1 MDLVKVTLNGQEFEA
16 PKGELLIEAAEMAG
30 IYLPRFCHYRGLTAQ
45 ASCRLCVV
53 RVDNPKIPKLQTACT
68 MPVSDGMIV
77 TTDSE
82 EIETV
87 RASMIEFLLSNHPV
101 DCPVCDRAGE
111 CELQDQTFGFGEDAI
126 RSQYKDKET
135 QLERQIA
142 PFIYN
147 DPQRCVV
154 CKRCT
159 RVCEEWMDE
168 FAITTINRGSHTY
181 IGSYNGWVECSDC
194 GNCVDVCPTGTLL
207 HVPYKYIA
215 RPWDLKQTP
224 TICNFCSDGCS
235 MLAGSRSEKLVRS
248 VARDG
253 RGRTAGGI
261 NPDFLCALGRYT
273 TDTVHHPDRIDRPMI
288 RRGEH
293 LIPTTWDDALSY
305 IARKL
310 GEVKAQHGGN
320 SIGIISAARLLN
332 EDQFALRKLATEV
345 LETKNADFYHDADE
359 VDLASFFKY
368 GAPTIATQKHI
379 QSADT
384 ILLIG
389 TDPNE
394 ENPLTAFSV
403 RWAVRRKSARLLMV
417 NSVASRLER
426 QAEIAVR
433 VRPGS
438 ENALVAALLDE
449 NLTNEAAD
457 VMGTLAENLKAIR
470 QIVLDSE
477 KVVVVFGDEL
487 RGAALEALPLFESV
501 LATPNPEAAA
511 AARKAYL
518 DAQQRLAQS
527 TQSTAKPAINEN
539 PYSNI
544 TPQPTLEIGDE
555 PVYSTT
561 KFSFTPLVRYANS
574 LGAYQMGMDALQTG
588 GMIAQA
594 MLVGGGQAIKA
605 LYIAGEDVVGKAEEP
620 KGMRHLLSRL
630 DFLVVQ
636 DMFMTETAQQ
646 AHVVLPTTSFAES
659 QGTQTNNGSQVQ
671 LVRRVIPPIGQ
682 ARPDWMIIASIAKMM
697 GKDFGFQGAVKNVF
711 KAIAEAVPGYSGLT
725 HNRLANE
732 GATKIEAVAV
742 DTSQINRA
750 EVMDRLNAEIA
761 RVNRHAIV
769 NLGELRD
776 KAGSRLHK
784 RYPLITRYS
793 NILPLHPTNG
803 KEEKAKVVMFPA

>member
-1 MDLVKVTLNGQEFEA
+1 M
-16 PKGELLIEAAEMAG
+16 
-30 IYLPRFCHYRGLTAQ
+30 
-45 ASCRLCVV
+45 
-53 RVDNPKIPKLQTACT
+53 
-68 MPVSDGMIV
+68 
-77 TTDSE
+77 
-82 EIETV
+82 
-87 RASMIEFLLSNHPV
+87 
-101 DCPVCDRAGE
+101 
-111 CELQDQTFGFGEDAI
+111 
-126 RSQYKDKET
+126 
-135 QLERQIA
+135 
-142 PFIYN
+142 
-147 DPQRCVV
+147 
-154 CKRCT
+154 
-159 RVCEEWMDE
+159 
-168 FAITTINRGSHTY
+168 
-181 IGSYNGWVECSDC
+181 
-194 GNCVDVCPTGTLL
+194 
-207 HVPYKYIA
+207 PYKYIA

-224 TICNFCSDGCS
+224 TVCNFCSDGCS
-235 MLAGSRSEKLVRS
+235 MLAGSRSENLIRA

-273 TDTVHHPDRIDRPMI
+273 TDVVHHPDRIDRPMI
-288 RRGEH
+288 RRGEQ
-293 LIPTTWDDALSY
+293 LIPTTWDDALNY
-305 IARKL
+305 IALKL
-310 GEVKAQHGGN
+310 GDIKAQHGGDA
-320 SIGIISAARLLN
+320 IGVISAARLLN
-332 EDQFALRKLATEV
+332 EDQFTLRKFASDV
-345 LETKNADFYHDADE
+345 LETKNADFYHDDDE
-359 VDLASFFKY
+359 IDLASFFKY
-368 GAPTIATQKHI
+368 GSPTIATQKHI

-417 NSVASRLER
+417 NSVPSRLER

-438 ENALVAALLDE
+438 ENALIAALLDE
-449 NLTNEAAD
+449 NLANEAAD

-470 QIVLDSE
+470 QIVLESE

-487 RGAALEALPLFESV
+487 RGAALEALPLLEAT
-501 LATPNPEAAA
+501 LATPSPEAAA

-544 TPQPTLEIGDE
+544 TPQPTLEVGDE
-555 PVYSTT
+555 PVRSLT
-561 KFSFTPLVRYANS
+561 KFSFLPLVRYANS
-574 LGAYQMGMDALQTG
+574 LGAYQMGMDALQNG

-594 MLVGGGQAIKA
+594 MLVGAGNAIKA
-605 LYIAGEDVVGKAEEP
+605 LYIAGEDVMGKAEEQ
-620 KGMRHLLSRL
+620 KGLRHLLGKL

-636 DMFMTETAQQ
+636 DMFMTETARQ

-659 QGTQTNNGSQVQ
+659 QGTQTNNGSQAQ
-671 LVRRVIPPIGQ
+671 LVRRAIPPVGQ
-682 ARPDWMIIASIAKMM
+682 ARPDWMITASLAKMM
-697 GKDFGFQGAVKNVF
+697 GQDFGYQGAVKNVF
-711 KAIAEAVPGYSGLT
+711 RAIADAVPGYGELT

-732 GATKIEAVAV
+732 GASPIEGAPIDV
-742 DTSQINRA
+742 TQINRQ

-793 NILPLHPTNG
+793 NTLPLHPTNG

>member
-1 MDLVKVTLNGQEFEA
+1 MELVKITLNGQEFEA

-68 MPVSDGMIV
+68 MPVSDGMVV

-87 RASMIEFLLSNHPV
+87 RKSMIEFLLANHPV

-135 QLERQIA
+135 ELERQIS

-168 FAITTINRGSHTY
+168 FAITTINRGSHTL

-224 TICNFCSDGCS
+224 TVCNFCSDGCS
-235 MLAGSRSEKLVRS
+235 MLAGSRSEKLIRA

-273 TDTVHHPDRIDRPMI
+273 TDVVHHPDRIDRPMI

-305 IARKL
+305 IAKRL

-320 SIGIISAARLLN
+320 AIGVISGARLLN
-332 EDQFALRKLATEV
+332 EDQFTLKKFATEV
-345 LETKNADFYHDADE
+345 LETKNADFYHDEDE
-359 VDLASFFKY
+359 IDLASFFKY
-368 GAPTIATQKHI
+368 GSPTIATQKHI

-438 ENALVAALLDE
+438 ENALIATLLDE
-449 NLTNEAAD
+449 NLANEAAD

-470 QIVLDSE
+470 QIVLESG

-487 RGAALEALPLFESV
+487 RGAALEALPLLEAT
-501 LATPNPEAAA
+501 LATPSPEAAA

-527 TQSTAKPAINEN
+527 TQSTAKPAINDN
-539 PYSNI
+539 QYSNI
-544 TPQPTLEIGDE
+544 TPQPTLEVGED
-555 PVYSTT
+555 PVYSVT

-574 LGAYQMGMDALQTG
+574 LGAYQMGMDALQTD

-605 LYIAGEDVVGKAEEP
+605 LYIAGEDVVGKAEEA
-620 KGMRHLLSRL
+620 KGMNHLLSRL

-636 DMFMTETAQQ
+636 DLFMTETARQ
-646 AHVVLPTTSFAES
+646 AQVVLPTTSSAES
-659 QGTQTNNGSQVQ
+659 QGTQTNNGAQVQ
-671 LVRRVIPPIGQ
+671 LVRRAIPPIGQ
-682 ARPDWMIIASIAKMM
+682 ARPDWMITAAIAKMM
-697 GKDFGFQGAVKNVF
+697 GQDFGLQGAVKNVF

-732 GATKIEAVAV
+732 GATVVELPPV
-742 DTSQINRA
+742 DATQINRKD
-750 EVMDRLNAEIA
+750 VLDRLNAEIA

-793 NILPLHPTNG
+793 NTLPLHPTNG
-803 KEEKAKVVMFPA
+803 KAEKAKVVMFPA